1 MVVFLKYV
9 KEYPWK
15 ISGSSWDIAEQK
27 THLVTGERCGPL
39 ILAVLSSLNQV
50 TGFSGTNDAQYLL
63 PMSIHQDDPNHLHQT
78 GTNARVLV
86 NLLHPDNNHYMVTAY
101 ENGERWISLKLLKI
115 IITQEPEFVFYWML
129 VHKYLISQITPWPKH
144 GWT

>member
-63 PMSIHQDDPNHLHQT
+63 PTSIH
-78 GTNARVLV
+78 
-86 NLLHPDNNHYMVTAY
+86 
-101 ENGERWISLKLLKI
+101 
-115 IITQEPEFVFYWML
+115 
-129 VHKYLISQITPWPKH
+129 
-144 GWT
+144 